1 MKKKFFPDMLYQLA
15 SPVAVI
21 VLGLVLLI
29 CPDTASVLVARIIG
43 WILTVIGI
51 GFGIAAIIDRDRAVK
66 KGITAVIFACIGG
79 WISANPLALAAWVGR
94 MMGLLIAARGIRD
107 LVLCS
112 SRGYSRVLALITCAV
127 GVVLVVLPL
136 TTSRLVFSLCGIVVL
151 AIGVMMLLDR
161 LKNLHYLPQGKD
173 SNIIDAL

>member
-15 SPVAVI
+15 SPAAVI
-21 VLGLVLLI
+21 LLGLVLLL
-29 CPDTASVLVARIIG
+29 CPDTASVLVARILG

-51 GFGIAAIIDRDRAVK
+51 GIGVVAIIDRDRAVR
-66 KGITAVIFACIGG
+66 KGITAVLFACAGG

-107 LVLCS
+107 LLLCA
-112 SRGYSRVLALITCAV
+112 SRGYSRLLALITAGV
-127 GVVLVVLPL
+127 GVVLMVLPL

-161 LKNLHYLPQGKD
+161 LKNLQYLPKGKD
-173 SNIIDAL
+173 NIIDAL